1 MPLVAGVDLST
12 QSTKVEVRDA
22 DTGKVVASGRAP
34 HPEVHPPR
42 SEQPPAVWWS
52 AFEQA
57 WVAAGAPAVDAI
69 AVGGQQHGMVVLDA
83 GGAVVRP
90 AKLWNDTESAPDAGW
105 LLKQLPDGA
114 AGWAA
119 ACGTVPVAAIT
130 ITKLSWLHR
139 SEPDAW
145 GRLAHVLLPHDWLT
159 YRLTGRMSTDRGD
172 ASGTGYWSPA
182 DEAYR
187 WDLLGIV
194 DAERD
199 WSSAVPE
206 VLGPVDTAGTWNGAV
221 VAPGTGDNMAAALG
235 LGLRPGD
242 VAVSIGTSGTVF
254 GVSEKPTA
262 DASG

>member
-34 HPEVHPPR
+34 HPAVQPPR
-42 SEQPPAVWWS
+42 SEQDPAAWWD

-57 WVAAGAPAVDAI
+57 WAAAGAPTVDAI
-69 AVGGQQHGMVVLDA
+69 AVGGQQHGMVVLDRD
-83 GGAVVRP
+83 GAVVRP

-139 SEPDAW
+139 SEPESWA
-145 GRLAHVLLPHDWLT
+145 RLDRVLLPHDWLT
-159 YRLTGRMSTDRGD
+159 HRLTGGFTTDRGD

-182 DEAYR
+182 AGEYQ
-187 WDLLGIV
+187 WD
-194 DAERD
+194 
-199 WSSAVPE
+199 SAGHRGQ
-206 VLGPVDTAGTWNGAV
+206 GP
-221 VAPGTGDNMAAALG
+221 
-235 LGLRPGD
+235 
-242 VAVSIGTSGTVF
+242 
-254 GVSEKPTA
+254 
-262 DASG
+262 